1 MPPPAHPFVFLFI
14 HSTVL
19 PELLCWARGAWE
31 QKAGSSLVM
40 LTTQWG
46 MGHKQDK

>member
-1 MPPPAHPFVFLFI
+1 MLSPCPFIFLVI

-19 PELLCWARGAWE
+19 TELLCWAWGGQE
-31 QKAGSSLVM
+31 QKAGPSLVV